1 MADEL
6 QTTMDALD
14 VIGQVFEL
22 GSTFAVATGPLG
34 AAIPFIGAIL
44 GLIGNFL
51 PDRKHEQ
58 ILQGLRKL
66 STKIDLVRG
75 DIQQLETEIKWEIT
89 QATYANP
96 VHDIMLGIEYVQEIG
111 KASGNATRMT
121 YLKKLRDHCS
131 WEKCSSALTFI
142 LNGVNGKGQRP
153 MLDTFYDKTG
163 GNRPYISALGTRLLQ
178 LVCGG
183 MIVVSTYDTAKHG
196 VERAKAVIQ
205 NYNRQL
211 NEARSKFQFI
221 LKKCVNEFKTN
232 MLTDLNK
239 ELDHSRSNKDHATN
253 ISDLMRDK
261 YDWLE
266 NFVIVYNDLHG
277 SDKHYFNGKRVHS
290 IHYKDKVGIVYYRT
304 KGKPPRFSNRYDEAY
319 NILNR
324 DCYHAQSC
332 YNDITKQ
339 LIGRGIGFTG
349 CAVIITTGK
358 TKPEPWG
365 HGTFST
371 KTVYVDRKN
380 RYWI

>member
-1 MADEL
+1 
-6 QTTMDALD
+6 MDALD

-131 WEKCSSALTFI
+131 GERCSSALTFI
-142 LNGVNGKGQRP
+142 LNGVNGKGQQSI
-153 MLDTFYDKTG
+153 LDQLYDKTT
-163 GNRPYISALGTRLLQ
+163 GNRPLISARGTSLLQ
-178 LVCGG
+178 LICSG
-183 MIVVSTYDTAKHG
+183 MIVVSTYDTTEYGKDGAT
-196 VERAKAVIQ
+196 AVIK
-205 NYNRQL
+205 NYNIQL
-211 NEARSKFQFI
+211 NESRSKVESV
-221 LKKCVNEFKTN
+221 LKKCTNEFKTN
-232 MLTDLNK
+232 MLKDLNK
-239 ELDHSRSNKDHATN
+239 QLDEGGSNGNLRTK
-253 ISDLMRDK
+253 ISNLMRDK

-266 NFVIVYNDLHG
+266 NFVLVYKDLYG
-277 SDKHYFNGKRVHS
+277 PDKHCFKGNQVSSLRRSGKC
-290 IHYKDKVGIVYYRT
+290 GIVFYRT
-304 KGKPPRFSNRYDEAY
+304 KGDPPKFTHKYNEAY
-319 NILNR
+319 QIVNNGKCGRKNLIYRADRCL
-324 DCYHAQSC
+324 
-332 YNDITKQ
+332 NDITSWAN
-339 LIGRGIGFTG
+339 GRGIGWIG
-349 CAVIITTGK
+349 SAVIKSRNDIMYG
-358 TKPEPWG
+358 
-365 HGTFST
+365 GTFST
-371 KTVYVDRKN
+371 RIVLVDGSKFTKLLLLQ
-380 RYWI
+380 